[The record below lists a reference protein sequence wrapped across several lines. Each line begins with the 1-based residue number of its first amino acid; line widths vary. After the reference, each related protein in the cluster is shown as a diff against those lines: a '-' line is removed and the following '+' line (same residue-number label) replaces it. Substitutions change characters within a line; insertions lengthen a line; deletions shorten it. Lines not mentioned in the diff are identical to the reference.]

1 MLAQGYVAA
10 QHSSVT
16 AWRVSESEEDI
27 EVSFYPLRVLP
38 QSRREMHSEQGLLCK
53 KSGLTPDNY

>member
-1 MLAQGYVAA
+1 MLAGGYVTA

-16 AWRVSESEEDI
+16 DWRVSESEEDI

-38 QSRREMHSEQGLLCK
+38 QSRREMR
-53 KSGLTPDNY
+53 GLTPGNY

>member
-1 MLAQGYVAA
+1 MLARGYVTA

-38 QSRREMHSEQGLLCK
+38 QSRREMRGLIP
-53 KSGLTPDNY
+53 GNY